1 MNQNQR
7 KAVIMGLGGIILI
20 LLAAKYMLGSAGLAR
35 SPLMASDRPL
45 IVFFNEEDP
54 CECMV
59 ELTRRAELQ
68 IKSWPEERR
77 GGIEILYVPFRQQR
91 DLELK
96 YQVFRAPSL
105 LLLDGNEQVI
115 WRQDYPL
122 IEGGPFKI
130 DELEVVIATLEED

>member
-20 LLAAKYMLGSAGLAR
+20 LLAAKYMLGSA
-35 SPLMASDRPL
+35 
-45 IVFFNEEDP
+45 
-54 CECMV
+54 V